1 MSTISN
7 RHCKRHFLAK
17 KVPKKIINSVL
28 LTAGNAGSSKNSQP
42 WKVAVLSGTSKNK
55 LITAM
60 CNKFDQNIFEKP
72 DYNYMTDP
80 MPKIFKERAR
90 ECGFS
95 LYKLKGIDKNDHK
108 MRTEHFK
115 ENYTFFNAPIA
126 LIFHL
131 HQHPE
136 PGNFLDMGLFMQNV
150 MLGLVEHG
158 LGSCPQFSI
167 CSYSQTIKEQ
177 LKIYD
182 RTIVCG
188 MSVGYPDESAPVN
201 SFIPNRLPLDQY
213 VTWHS

>member
-1 MSTISN
+1 
-7 RHCKRHFLAK
+7 
-17 KVPKKIINSVL
+17 
-28 LTAGNAGSSKNSQP
+28 
-42 WKVAVLSGTSKNK
+42 
-55 LITAM
+55 
-60 CNKFDQNIFEKP
+60 
-72 DYNYMTDP
+72 
-80 MPKIFKERAR
+80 
-90 ECGFS
+90 
-95 LYKLKGIDKNDHK
+95 
-108 MRTEHFK
+108 
-115 ENYTFFNAPIA
+115 
-126 LIFHL
+126 
-131 HQHPE
+131 
-136 PGNFLDMGLFMQNV
+136 MGLFMQNV